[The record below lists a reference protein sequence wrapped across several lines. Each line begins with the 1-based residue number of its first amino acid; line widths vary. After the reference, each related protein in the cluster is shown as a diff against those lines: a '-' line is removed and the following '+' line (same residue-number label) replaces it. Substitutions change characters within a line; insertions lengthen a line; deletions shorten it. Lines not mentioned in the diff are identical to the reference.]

1 MDLARIDDDTF
12 ELAASEF
19 TSRVRRG
26 EVPDIEEYVSRYPDL
41 SDEIRELF
49 PTILA
54 MEQTKQ
60 HREFES
66 GGKASLGAR
75 KIEQLGD
82 FRILREVGRGGMG
95 IVYEAEQE
103 SLGRHV
109 AVKVLPP
116 FALMDETHIRRF
128 QREAQTAAQL
138 HHTNIVPVFGVGEDD
153 GLYYYVMQLID
164 GRGLDAMLVDA
175 DGEAVDPWHAADIG
189 RQIADALAYAHEHGT
204 LHGDIKPANLLLDQN
219 GTVWITDF
227 GLARAL
233 EPDATVTEH
242 FGGTLRYMAPERFH
256 GTTDARSDV
265 YSLGVT
271 LYELITGQPA
281 FPGTTRSELLRQVTQ
296 TDPVRPRAINSRI
309 PRDLETIV
317 LKAIARDPDHRYQSS
332 QAVAEDLGR
341 FLEGSPIRAR
351 RVTSVE
357 RFWRW
362 CRRNPALSAAICT
375 AVVSTMMV
383 AVLTSVGYY
392 KSRRVNSRLQTLNSN
407 LNGLNTDLQNSLN
420 REQQER
426 ETAQATTQLA
436 LDALSKI
443 FNRFAPNA
451 LYVTPVVIEDETT
464 SDESDYTMPMQP
476 ALSPEVAAALEEMLP
491 IYHRLAEQRGQD
503 PTIRE
508 QAARAHHRI
517 GLIYQQLGQSDA
529 ARAAYSDSIELLEKL
544 RKEAPTTNVDET
556 ADTRLLTQL
565 ATVLNDLSELERVS
579 LEFRSAEQ
587 ASRRAL
593 DLIKSTAEET
603 RSTDL
608 QYELARAHLSLAKR
622 TPFWHRP
629 PNSGRRPGPPGGGRG
644 GPNGPQG
651 SGSRSPVSVASSS
664 EGPDG
669 PAPGDFQRPPGPDF
683 PGNRGGRGRS
693 RRGDRDGERPR
704 DGERGADRERGGD
717 RGDRRRRPRLTER
730 FFGSWDDRRN
740 HLESAIGILDELS
753 QQRPDNPQLLIL
765 LARCY
770 RERALQRPDRDAS
783 GFEDPDWEKAVELVS
798 QLTNDYPEVADY
810 RFELAEMYGDV
821 EFWRINDETCG
832 RRIEKRLRTALEI
845 LEELVAE
852 NPSRPAFVSAQAQM
866 YVKLAAVYRHCD
878 RDQKSI
884 DMLHEAIA
892 LHQTLVERFPNVE
905 AHMIW
910 QVRLARLVA
919 LWQMREGNTGTA
931 EQTLRDV
938 IGATRQWLAAIAK
951 EDDVSALDAQTLA
964 GAAQSVNAR
973 DILRELGDT
982 YFLLATLLDDEGQ
995 SAEASEARSVGNALH
1010 RRSSPRFRMP
1020 PPPPDDRPGPPPWMR
1035 NTPPPP
1041 PMPEPLASTTERG

>member
-19 TSRVRRG
+19 TDRVRRG
-26 EVPDIEEYVSRYPDL
+26 DVPDIDEYVTRFPNL
-41 SDEIRELF
+41 SVEIRELF

-128 QREAQTAAQL
+128 HREAQTAGQL

-164 GRGLDAMLVDA
+164 GRGLDAMLSDA
-175 DGEAVDPWHAADIG
+175 ESDPLDPWHAADIG
-189 RQIADALAYAHEHGT
+189 RQIGDALAYAHEHGT
-204 LHGDIKPANLLLDQN
+204 LHGDIKPANLLLDRS

-281 FPGTTRSELLRQVTQ
+281 FPGTTKSELLRQVTQ
-296 TDPVRPRAINSRI
+296 TDPVRPRTINPRI

-332 QAVAEDLGR
+332 QAAADDLGR

-375 AVVSTMMV
+375 AVVSTLMV
-383 AVLTSVGYY
+383 AMLTSVGYFR
-392 KSRRVNSRLQTLNSN
+392 SRQINSELQTLNAD
-407 LNGLNTDLQNSLN
+407 LNGLNTDLQDSLD

-443 FNRFAPNA
+443 FDRFAPNA
-451 LYVTPVVIEDETT
+451 LYVTPVVIEDETA
-464 SDESDYTMPMQP
+464 SQEADYTTPMQP

-503 PTIRE
+503 PTIRK

-517 GLIYQQLGQSDA
+517 GMIYQQLGQSDA
-529 ARAAYSDSIELLEKL
+529 ARTAYGDAIRLLEEL
-544 RKEAPTTNVDET
+544 RVEAGATDEPDV
-556 ADTRLLTQL
+556 ADARLLPQL
-565 ATVLNDLSELERVS
+565 ATVLNDLADLE
-579 LEFRSAEQ
+579 
-587 ASRRAL
+587 
-593 DLIKSTAEET
+593 
-603 RSTDL
+603 
-608 QYELARAHLSLAKR
+608 
-622 TPFWHRP
+622 W
-629 PNSGRRPGPPGGGRG
+629 
-644 GPNGPQG
+644 
-651 SGSRSPVSVASSS
+651 
-664 EGPDG
+664 
-669 PAPGDFQRPPGPDF
+669 
-683 PGNRGGRGRS
+683 
-693 RRGDRDGERPR
+693 
-704 DGERGADRERGGD
+704 
-717 RGDRRRRPRLTER
+717 
-730 FFGSWDDRRN
+730 
-740 HLESAIGILDELS
+740 
-753 QQRPDNPQLLIL
+753 
-765 LARCY
+765 
-770 RERALQRPDRDAS
+770 
-783 GFEDPDWEKAVELVS
+783 VS
-798 QLTNDYPEVADY
+798 QE
-810 RFELAEMYGDV
+810 
-821 EFWRINDETCG
+821 
-832 RRIEKRLRTALEI
+832 
-845 LEELVAE
+845 
-852 NPSRPAFVSAQAQM
+852 
-866 YVKLAAVYRHCD
+866 
-878 RDQKSI
+878 
-884 DMLHEAIA
+884 
-892 LHQTLVERFPNVE
+892 
-905 AHMIW
+905 
-910 QVRLARLVA
+910 
-919 LWQMREGNTGTA
+919 
-931 EQTLRDV
+931 
-938 IGATRQWLAAIAK
+938 
-951 EDDVSALDAQTLA
+951 
-964 GAAQSVNAR
+964 
-973 DILRELGDT
+973 
-982 YFLLATLLDDEGQ
+982 
-995 SAEASEARSVGNALH
+995 
-1010 RRSSPRFRMP
+1010 
-1020 PPPPDDRPGPPPWMR
+1020 
-1035 NTPPPP
+1035 
-1041 PMPEPLASTTERG
+1041 